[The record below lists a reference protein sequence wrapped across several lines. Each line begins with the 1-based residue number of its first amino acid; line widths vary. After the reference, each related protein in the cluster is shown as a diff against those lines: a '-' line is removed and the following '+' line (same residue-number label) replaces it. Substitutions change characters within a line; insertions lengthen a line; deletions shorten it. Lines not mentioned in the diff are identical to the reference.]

1 MRRYDEEPSMQYPAG
16 GPITVQI
23 SALSGLIS
31 RKELKIGGDYF
42 NIPVDNVDVG
52 SSVQVHI
59 YGKNTSDISQKLGVR
74 WWVND
79 PQLVKVQD
87 YTDWQTGTTGVGKEH
102 HFIGPQFNVNKTGSY
117 GAKGRYYIYA
127 ELRMDESNP
136 TRVAFY
142 SGTLCWTVAEQ
153 LAGAI
158 ATKQLEYDGD
168 YYDIPAVSLEIGKRG
183 KVHIWARNDSDSSQK
198 FGVEW
203 VVHDPDG
210 LIVENYEDW
219 EVGGTSPGD
228 IHKFRGDDY
237 PYNKPGT
244 YTIRAYLYMGNED
257 NPTLVDSYYGTL
269 CTVEAL
275 ALAGT
280 IVKKKLEYKPNGGTI
295 HKDIPVASIPRNRQ
309 GKVHI
314 WGSNDT
320 NESQKLG
327 ISWKVKDPNGRV
339 VENYLAWEWGG
350 TSPQDSH
357 EFKGSIFDFLLE
369 GNYTIEVTL
378 MMNEDSPQVV
388 DSYNGTLCTVVGE
401 FLGHI
406 SYKAL
411 EYDGEDLTI
420 PTGQLFPGKR
430 GKLHIWARND
440 TDISQKFGV
449 KWVITDP
456 EGIVVEDY
464 LDWEVGGTSP
474 GDVHKFRGDDYEY
487 SKTGD
492 YLVEV
497 ELMMDEDEQV
507 VVDSYSGVLCTIG
520 GGGAT
525 CTIAK
530 VELEYNGAKKTAP
543 VSNVPLNSEA
553 KVHVHGRNNT
563 IESVKLGVSW
573 RVYDPT
579 GKLIED
585 YLDWEFGGTS
595 PGDTH
600 DFRGDDFD
608 LAEGGDYTIEA
619 QLLVN
624 QDNPQVA
631 DSYSGP
637 LCSVAAVSPP
647 IPCEDDDDCP
657 PGFVCVNGECVPS
670 GEEEEGGG
678 YGWLLWAV
686 GGVAAIAAVVIALGY
701 KEKKKAP
708 IKKKS

>member
-1 MRRYDEEPSMQYPAG
+1 MRRYEEEASMQYPAG
-16 GPITVQI
+16 GPIAVQV

-42 NIPVDNVDVG
+42 DIPVDDVDVG

-59 YGKNTSDISQKLGVR
+59 YGKNTSASSQKLGVR

-79 PQLVKVQD
+79 PQNVKIQD
-87 YTDWQTGTTGVGKEH
+87 YTDWQAGTTGVGKEH
-102 HFIGPQFNVNKTGSY
+102 HFIGPQFNVDKTGSY

-142 SGTLCWTVAEQ
+142 SGVLCWTVAEQ
-153 LAGAI
+153 LAGTI

-168 YYDIPAVSLEIGKRG
+168 YYTIPAASLEIGKRG

-198 FGVEW
+198 FKVEW
-203 VVHDPDG
+203 TIHDPDG
-210 LIVENYEDW
+210 MVVEDYEDW

-244 YTIRAYLYMGNED
+244 YTINVRLYQNED

-269 CTVEAL
+269 CTIAP
-275 ALAGT
+275 LAGS
-280 IVKKKLEYKPNGGTI
+280 IVKKELQYNGDQ
-295 HKDIPVASIPRNRQ
+295 KRIPVAAVPRGRQ

-320 NESQKLG
+320 GESQKLG
-327 ISWKVKDPNGRV
+327 ISWKVYDPSGRV
-339 VENYLAWEWGG
+339 AEDYGPEWEFGG
-350 TSPQDSH
+350 TSPGDTH
-357 EFKGSIFDFLLE
+357 EFRGDDFEFFEE
-369 GNYTIEVTL
+369 GTYTIEVTL
-378 MMNEDSPQVV
+378 MMNQDSPQVV
-388 DSYNGTLCTVVGE
+388 DTFTGTLCTVVGE

-411 EYDGEDLTI
+411 EYDGEYYTL
-420 PTGQLFPGKR
+420 PTGELFPGKR

-530 VELEYNGAKKTAP
+530 VELEYNGTKKTAP

-563 IESVKLGVSW
+563 IESVKLGVAW
-573 RVYDPT
+573 KVYDPT

-585 YLDWEFGGTS
+585 YIDWEWGGTS

-608 LAEGGDYTIEA
+608 LAEGGDYTIQA

-624 QDNPQVA
+624 EDNPQVA
-631 DSYSGP
+631 DSYNGV

-670 GEEEEGGG
+670 GEEEEGGVN
-678 YGWLLWAV
+678 WLVWA
-686 GGVAAIAAVVIALGY
+686 GVAGVATVAIIAVALGY
-701 KEKKKAP
+701 KQKKTP
-708 IKKKS
+708 KKKS